1 MVEAPQETE
10 SLVETPDGPRLRTR
24 QLRAEIVAGPDA
36 GRMIKRPGPSIRVG
50 TLRDCDVVL
59 HDPAVS
65 GHHLTLHIEPRGVR
79 VVDAGS
85 RNGTYVDGLRVR
97 DGDARPGATIA
108 GAQNTVPPARSRP
121 RRHRRPPPSRSPRA
135 PADTRGRSRASSTSR
150 SINASFAALDGCDAA
165 GLSRF
170 TATSRRNPAM
180 PMWRARKTSPMPP
193 APSRSTISYGSSCAP
208 SLSSNA
214 ATGEDISIARR
225 AVAACAINSTA
236 YKVE

>member
-97 DGDARPGATIA
+97 DGDARPDSTIA
-108 GAQNTVPPARSRP
+108 LGRCRRHGRGLEGIGDRRHRDRLERRRILGVDRAPRRRTARSRL
-121 RRHRRPPPSRSPRA
+121 R
-135 PADTRGRSRASSTSR
+135 
-150 SINASFAALDGCDAA
+150 
-165 GLSRF
+165 
-170 TATSRRNPAM
+170 
-180 PMWRARKTSPMPP
+180 
-193 APSRSTISYGSSCAP
+193 SRSTAAIAP
-208 SLSSNA
+208 
-214 ATGEDISIARR
+214 R
-225 AVAACAINSTA
+225 A
-236 YKVE
+236 